1 MAAVGDVYSAKVV
14 CRNTASAFN
23 PIVSINV
30 LHYVVSAVTGAG
42 KFDQDIADRIDLEL
56 GPPYKAYLSAD
67 SGYRGVIVQKIFPL
81 PALLPVSSIV
91 SQGPGTRVTGDT
103 LPGQICGII
112 TKRTLGAGRA
122 KRGRVYVPF
131 PGEDDTTDGQPNA
144 GYITALNGLLTPL
157 VNSLVVGIAPDTL
170 LIEPVIFHRAIPGSP
185 DPVMI
190 TQSRQYFATQR
201 RRGEVSG
208 PDVSPL

>member
-1 MAAVGDVYSAKVV
+1 MAAVGDIYSAKVV

-30 LHYVVSAVTGAG
+30 LHYDVIAVTGAG

-56 GPPYKAYLSAD
+56 GAPYIAYLSAD

-81 PALLPVSSIV
+81 PIGLPISSTV
-91 SQGPGTRVTGDT
+91 SQGPGTRATGDT
-103 LPGQICGII
+103 LPGQICGVI
-112 TKRTLGAGRA
+112 TKRTAGAGRA

-131 PGEDDTTDGQPNA
+131 PGEDDSTDGQPNA
-144 GYITALNGLLTPL
+144 GYLTALNGLLTPL
-157 VNSLVVGIAPDTL
+157 VNTLVVGAGADTVT
-170 LIEPVIFHRAIPGSP
+170 IQPVIFHRAVPGTP
-185 DPVMI
+185 DPIVL

-201 RRGEVSG
+201 RRGEVNG